1 MKSSTGTFSE
11 SAFFSVYL
19 LELLVPLVQLLRL
32 DPLHQLGF
40 WVALEAGD
48 HLAVASAVEV
58 SPLASRLARVVD
70 RAAARE
76 HEAERAGLGAR
87 GDSRERRALVPVA
100 PHVGDDRLVE
110 AAEGVVPRELAAR
123 PRERR
128 VALLRELPRLVS
140 RHVVHRPRLVDRH
153 GDGLPEPR
161 AAPLREVVVPLRRGH
176 RRLFAVRLH
185 EALHDGLRSLAL
197 LGDGRV
203 LVGAAPPEDALL
215 HGGGSAVSDPG

>member
-11 SAFFSVYL
+11 SAFFSVYPL
-19 LELLVPLVQLLRL
+19 KLLVQLVKLTRL
-32 DPLHQLGF
+32 DALHQLGVG
-40 WVALEAGD
+40 VALEAGD
-48 HLAVASAVEV
+48 HLAVAVPVEV
-58 SPLASRLARVVD
+58 LELACRLARVVD

-76 HEAERAGLGAR
+76 HEAERARLGAR
-87 GDSRERRALVPVA
+87 GNSRERRALVPVA

-128 VALLRELPRLVS
+128 VALLRELPRLVA

-153 GDGLPEPR
+153 GDGLLEPR
-161 AAPLREVVVPLRRGH
+161 AALLRAVVVPLRREH
-176 RRLFAVRLH
+176 RRLLVVRLH
-185 EALHDGLRSLAL
+185 EALHYELRSLAL

-203 LVGAAPPEDALL
+203 LVGAAPSEDALL
-215 HGGGSAVSDPG
+215 HGGGSAVADPG